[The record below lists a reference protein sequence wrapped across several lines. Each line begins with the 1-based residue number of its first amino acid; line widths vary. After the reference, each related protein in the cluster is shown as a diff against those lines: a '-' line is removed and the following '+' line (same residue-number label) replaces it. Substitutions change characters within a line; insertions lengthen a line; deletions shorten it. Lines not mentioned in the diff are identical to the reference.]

1 MFHKRNEF
9 VGSFRGGHLEVL
21 ASGDA
26 HRKRDWPAW
35 RNDAE
40 RERQAKERRRDPAF
54 HNRALF
60 ARAER

>member
-21 ASGDA
+21 APGNPPRSSGWPKW
-26 HRKRDWPAW
+26 RK
-35 RNDAE
+35 DAE

-54 HNRALF
+54 HNRILF
-60 ARAER
+60 AGADR